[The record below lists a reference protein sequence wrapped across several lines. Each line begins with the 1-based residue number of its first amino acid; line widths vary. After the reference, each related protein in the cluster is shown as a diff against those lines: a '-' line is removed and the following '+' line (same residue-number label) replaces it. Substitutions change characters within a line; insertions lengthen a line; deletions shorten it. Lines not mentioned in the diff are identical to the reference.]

1 MATTETLPAPHAEA
15 PTEVTRIRPSR
26 GWRAIDLR
34 EIWRYRELLWFLTLR
49 DIKLRY
55 KQTALGVAWAVL
67 QPLFTMGVFTIFF
80 GKLGKIPSDGK
91 PYALFVLAA
100 LLPWQ
105 LFAYALTQS
114 SNSLVAEQRLI
125 TKVYFPRL
133 IVPVASVLSG
143 LVDFA
148 VAFALMV
155 GLMAAGPAFGW
166 FTVAPTAAVLTIP
179 VFILFAVLTA
189 LAVGLWL
196 SALNVQYRDV
206 RYTIPF
212 LTQFWMFLTPV
223 AYPARLVPEPYRPLY
238 GLNPMAGVVEGFRWA
253 LLGTDAPDWGMMAV
267 SAGVVLVLLAGGL
280 LLLPADGTNLRRR
293 GVTDGRPGDPG
304 RGLGKQYRL
313 GGPRRAVLHAAG
325 PDPEAGLGPS
335 AGPAPPRRAGRSTA
349 RRSGR

>member
-1 MATTETLPAPHAEA
+1 MTTLDIMLTTDTQAP
-15 PTEVTRIRPSR
+15 PDITRIRPGK
-26 GWRAIDLR
+26 GWRGIDLR
-34 EIWRYRELLWFLTLR
+34 EVWRYRELLWFLTLR

-55 KQTALGVAWAVL
+55 KQTALGVGWAVL
-67 QPLFTMGVFTIFF
+67 QPLFTMAVFTVFF
-80 GKLGKIPSDGK
+80 GRLGKLPSDGK

-133 IVPVASVLSG
+133 IVPIASVLSG
-143 LVDFA
+143 LVDFL
-148 VAFALMV
+148 VAFV
-155 GLMAAGPAFGW
+155 LMAGMMATGPAFGW
-166 FTVAPTAAVLTIP
+166 FTLRPTAAIFAIP
-179 VFILFAVLTA
+179 IFTLFAVLSA

-223 AYPARLVPEPYRPLY
+223 AYSASLVPPEYRLLY

-253 LLGTDAPDWGMMAV
+253 LLDTDAPNWGMIAV
-267 SAGVVLVLLAGGL
+267 STGVVLALLVGGL
-280 LLLPADGTNLRRR
+280 FYFRRMERTFAD
-293 GVTDGRPGDPG
+293 V
-304 RGLGKQYRL
+304 
-313 GGPRRAVLHAAG
+313 V
-325 PDPEAGLGPS
+325 
-335 AGPAPPRRAGRSTA
+335 
-349 RRSGR
+349 

>member
-49 DIKLRY
+49 DVKLRY

-67 QPLFTMGVFTIFF
+67 QPLFTMLVFTIFF
-80 GKLGKIPSDGK
+80 GKLGKLPSDGR

-143 LVDFA
+143 LVDFL
-148 VAFALMV
+148 VAFAL
-155 GLMAAGPAFGW
+155 LALTMAAGPMLGWGRVVPSWAAMTLPAF
-166 FTVAPTAAVLTIP
+166 V
-179 VFILFAVLTA
+179 LFAVLTA

-196 SALNVQYRDV
+196 SALNVRYRDV

-212 LTQFWMFLTPV
+212 LTQFWMFLTPI
-223 AYPARLVPEPYRPLY
+223 AYPASLVPPPYRPLY
-238 GLNPMAGVVEGFRWA
+238 GLNPMSGVVEGFRWA
-253 LLGTDAPDWGMMAV
+253 LLATDAPDWGLMAV
-267 SAGVVLVLLAGGL
+267 SAGVVLVLLAGGVL
-280 LLLPADGTNLRRR
+280 YFRRMERTFAD
-293 GVTDGRPGDPG
+293 V
-304 RGLGKQYRL
+304 
-313 GGPRRAVLHAAG
+313 V
-325 PDPEAGLGPS
+325 
-335 AGPAPPRRAGRSTA
+335 
-349 RRSGR
+349 

>member
-1 MATTETLPAPHAEA
+1 MATIDALMPVANTPA
-15 PTEVTRIRPSR
+15 VLDITRIRPSR

-34 EIWRYRELLWFLTLR
+34 EVWRYRELLWFLTLR

-55 KQTALGVAWAVL
+55 KQTALGVSWAVL
-67 QPLFTMGVFTIFF
+67 QPLFTMAVFTIFF
-80 GKLGKIPSDGK
+80 GKLGKMPSDGK

-143 LVDFA
+143 LVDFV
-148 VAFALMV
+148 VAFCLMV
-155 GLMAAGPAFGW
+155 GMMAAGPIFGW
-166 FTVAPTAAVLTIP
+166 FTVKPTAAVLAVP
-179 VFILFAVLTA
+179 VFTVFAVLTA

-223 AYPARLVPEPYRPLY
+223 AYAASIVPPKYRLLY

-253 LLGTDAPDWGMMAV
+253 LLDTDAPDWGMVGV

-280 LLLPADGTNLRRR
+280 FYFRRMERTFAD
-293 GVTDGRPGDPG
+293 V
-304 RGLGKQYRL
+304 
-313 GGPRRAVLHAAG
+313 V
-325 PDPEAGLGPS
+325 
-335 AGPAPPRRAGRSTA
+335 
-349 RRSGR
+349 

>member
-1 MATTETLPAPHAEA
+1 MHPGTSYEADLAASRSGDHDARAVIDTRATPALSAEA
-15 PTEVTRIRPSR
+15 GPEITRIRPSR
-26 GWRAIDLR
+26 GWRAINLR
-34 EIWRYRELLWFLTLR
+34 ELWHYRELLGFLTLR

-67 QPLFTMGVFTIFF
+67 QPLLTMAVFTIFF
-80 GKLGKIPSDGK
+80 GKLGGLPSDGK
-91 PYALFVLAA
+91 PYALFVMAA

-143 LVDFA
+143 LVDFL
-148 VAFALMV
+148 VALVLMLVLAALGPLLGWALV
-155 GLMAAGPAFGW
+155 VPTWRVLALPAF
-166 FTVAPTAAVLTIP
+166 VV
-179 VFILFAVLTA
+179 FAVLTA

-223 AYPARLVPEPYRPLY
+223 AYPASLVPAKYRLLY
-238 GLNPMAGVVEGFRWA
+238 GLNPMSGVVEGFRWA
-253 LLGTDAPDWGMMAV
+253 LLATEAPDWGLMAV
-267 SAGVVLVLLAGGL
+267 SAAVVAALLGAGVLYFRRMEKTF
-280 LLLPADGTNLRRR
+280 AD
-293 GVTDGRPGDPG
+293 V
-304 RGLGKQYRL
+304 
-313 GGPRRAVLHAAG
+313 V
-325 PDPEAGLGPS
+325 
-335 AGPAPPRRAGRSTA
+335 
-349 RRSGR
+349 

>member
-1 MATTETLPAPHAEA
+1 VAEI
-15 PTEVTRIRPSR
+15 TYIRPSR
-26 GWRAIDLR
+26 GWRAVNVGEL
-34 EIWRYRELLWFLTLR
+34 WQYRELLGFLTAR

-67 QPLFTMGVFTIFF
+67 QPLLTMVVFTIFF
-80 GKLGKIPSDGK
+80 GKLGKLPSDGK

-143 LVDFA
+143 LVDFL
-148 VAFALMV
+148 VALTLMV
-155 GLMAAGPAFGW
+155 ALAVVGPLLGWSLVVPTWRALALPAF
-166 FTVAPTAAVLTIP
+166 V
-179 VFILFAVLTA
+179 LFAVLTA

-196 SALNVQYRDV
+196 STLNVQYRDV

-223 AYPARLVPEPYRPLY
+223 AYPASLVPARYRLLY
-238 GLNPMAGVVEGFRWA
+238 GLNPMSGVVEGFRWS
-253 LLGTDAPDWGMMAV
+253 LLATDAPDWALMAV
-267 SAGVVLVLLAGGL
+267 SALVVAALLFGGVLYFRRMEKTF
-280 LLLPADGTNLRRR
+280 AD
-293 GVTDGRPGDPG
+293 V
-304 RGLGKQYRL
+304 
-313 GGPRRAVLHAAG
+313 V
-325 PDPEAGLGPS
+325 
-335 AGPAPPRRAGRSTA
+335 
-349 RRSGR
+349 